1 MSQRLGLARSFEWVA
16 QRRFDQLENS
26 KRRVPLGPHPVGEVF
41 AEFLMK
47 DRLAISCP
55 VQAGSPAATG
65 PQSWGP
71 VARFKLDLPPQ
82 LVHSPGL
89 AFPKF
94 RAPKRGQ
101 QAPGVPG
108 RAEEVGGFQ

>member
-26 KRRVPLGPHPVGEVF
+26 KRGVPLGPHPVGAVF

-55 VQAGSPAATG
+55 VQAGWPAATG
-65 PQSWGP
+65 PQSW
-71 VARFKLDLPPQ
+71 ACFSQ
-82 LVHSPGL
+82 
-89 AFPKF
+89 
-94 RAPKRGQ
+94 
-101 QAPGVPG
+101 VP
-108 RAEEVGGFQ
+108 RAEARSASAGRSGESGGGGKSKPRLNSSHLGISYAVFCL